1 MANNPNLA
9 LWNAVRSVPAD
20 AKKNFNNG
28 SFSGTDINPEWR
40 LEQLTAQFGICGIGW
55 YYEITEIRKEVVGSE
70 TITYCHVNLYIK
82 NYVTGEWSKPIV
94 GVGGNR
100 QVQAFKTSTK
110 VSDEDEK
117 MALTD
122 ALSVACKALG
132 IGADVY
138 YASERTKYTANES
151 VQQSEQKP
159 AKSVQQTEQSTPQA
173 PTLEDA
179 LKEVQ
184 AVKSTDGLNA
194 AWAKWKNLFGK
205 EVALIKAIKDSPFN
219 PKNGRSTK

>member
-9 LWNAVRSVPAD
+9 LWNAVRAVPKD
-20 AKKNFNNG
+20 AQKNFNNG
-28 SFSGTDINPEWR
+28 SFSGTDINPTWR
-40 LEQLTAQFGICGIGW
+40 QEQLTAHFGLCGIGW
-55 YYEITEIRKEVVGSE
+55 YYEITDIHKEPVGNEI
-70 TITYCHVNLYIK
+70 ITYCHINLYIK
-82 NYVTGEWSKPIV
+82 DSATGEWSKPIV

-100 QVQAFKTSTK
+100 QVQSFKTSTK

-159 AKSVQQTEQSTPQA
+159 VQSVQQSEQPTTQA
-173 PTLEDA
+173 PTLQDA
-179 LKEVQ
+179 LNEV
-184 AVKSTDGLNA
+184 ASVKSTEELNA
-194 AWAKWKNLFGK
+194 AWARWKNLFGK

-219 PKNGRSTK
+219 PKNGRTK